1 MDKYERIFRLHGI
14 LSMRRTPV
22 AAGDLMDMLDGCS
35 RATLYRDIAFLRD
48 ALGAPLDTDGDTGG
62 FLYRPH
68 PDARAYELPG
78 LWFTAAELQALVTFH
93 GLLDRL
99 GSGLLSQ
106 HLAPLATRIEQL
118 ISHRRLHL
126 NEVPRRIRL
135 LGGPGRGAGAAFH
148 TVASAVLQRQQLVFH
163 YHSRFRDQH
172 TERRVSPQRL
182 AHYRDN
188 WYVDAW
194 DPSRNALRTFAVDR
208 ISHAQTLDTP
218 AEDIA
223 EAELD
228 AHFSSA
234 YGIFAGRATRT
245 AVLRF
250 SASRARWI
258 ADERWHPQQSGQ
270 FLTDGRYEL
279 RVPYR
284 DPRELVMDI
293 LRHGAA
299 VEVIEPASL
308 RTIVRAELLR
318 ALDAYPEHGMPDG
331 SEPFSGSETTLRND
345 SSP

>member
-14 LSMRRTPV
+14 LSARRTPIS
-22 AAGDLMDMLDGCS
+22 AKDLMERLGDCS

-48 ALGAPLDTDGDTGG
+48 ALGAPLDTDEENGG
-62 FLYRPH
+62 FIYRPD
-68 PDARAYELPG
+68 PDGPSWELPG

-93 GLLDRL
+93 GLLDKL
-99 GSGLLSQ
+99 GPGLLGE
-106 HLAPLATRIEQL
+106 HLAPLARRIEEL
-118 ISHRRLHL
+118 ISHQHLHL
-126 NEVPRRIRL
+126 GEVPRRVRL
-135 LGGPGRGAGAAFH
+135 LGGLGRAPGADFH
-148 TVASAVLQRQQLVFH
+148 TVASAVLQRKQLAFH
-163 YHSRFRDQH
+163 YHSRLKDQH
-172 TERRVSPQRL
+172 STRQVSPQRM

-194 DPSRNALRTFAVDR
+194 DPSRKALRTFAIDR
-208 ISHAQTLDTP
+208 ISHARVLDK
-218 AEDIA
+218 AARDIA
-223 EAELD
+223 DAELD
-228 AHFSSA
+228 AYFGSA
-234 YGIFAGRATRT
+234 YGIFAGRSTRT

-250 SASRARWI
+250 SAERARWI

-318 ALDAYPEHGMPDG
+318 ALDAYPEHGVPDG